1 MSMLNRKARRA
12 KKNRRPFASDSP
24 ADQMKAFLKQP
35 GKFHIVQLAGDKSFV
50 VKVTEAEMP
59 LFLTICQQLRG
70 VLGHCEAIPA
80 TPVDASIADT
90 QMIAEDSAQASKRI
104 REARARQEGTAAED
118 ALAASDPKYHRT
130 SPTLHVVREKS
141 ADELAAMERH
151 PAGKQ
156 RPAGGRHRAPEPE
169 TTFDKLAAGAG
180 PVDDETRRRLASIEI
195 SAAQAE
201 VARAQDAYEAANQ
214 RLREAY
220 ANGGELH
227 NRAVLDKFAEQAGQA
242 IAEQAEQT
250 ESDIPAKDIHG
261 NVTPDATLPL
271 CPHKT
276 LHGPGPA
283 GPWVC
288 NQCGATVTQIAD
300 SSHRCDQPN
309 AAPGDKWRCW
319 CGKAWIAEALG
330 ELDIAWKPWPKLDR
344 PKLDV
349 EREAA
354 IDAALRQAGRDPIK
368 PLPRGDGPAFA

>member
-12 KKNRRPFASDSP
+12 KKNCRPFASDSP

-35 GKFHIVQLAGDKSFV
+35 GKFHIVQLPEQKSFV

-104 REARARQEGTAAED
+104 REARRRQEQAEAEHAA
-118 ALAASDPKYHRT
+118 
-130 SPTLHVVREKS
+130 PTLHVVREKS
-141 ADELAAMERH
+141 DAERASMERH

-156 RPAGGRHRAPEPE
+156 RPAGGRHRAVEPE

-180 PVDDETRRRLASIEI
+180 PVDDDTRRRLAQIEI
-195 SAAQAE
+195 AAAQAE
-201 VARAQDAYEAANQ
+201 VATAQDAYEAANQ

-242 IAEQAEQT
+242 IAEHADVQ
-250 ESDIPAKDIHG
+250 
-261 NVTPDATLPL
+261 PL
-271 CPHKT
+271 CEHKT
-276 LHGPGPA
+276 LHGPTPDGE
-283 GPWVC
+283 WIC
-288 NQCGATVTQIAD
+288 NKCGATVTPVVTSPATVTTI
-300 SSHRCDQPN
+300 HRCEQPN

-319 CGKAWIAEALG
+319 CGQAWEAEAHG
-330 ELDIAWKPWPKLDR
+330 ELDIRWKRWPER
-344 PKLDV
+344 SIDV
-349 EREAA
+349 ERQAA
-354 IDAALRQAGRDPIK
+354 IDAALRQAGRDAGTHITEG
-368 PLPRGDGPAFA
+368 LSDGRTT

>member
-12 KKNRRPFASDSP
+12 KKTRRPFASDNP

-35 GKFHIVQLAGDKSFV
+35 GKFHIVQLPEQKSFV

-104 REARARQEGTAAED
+104 REARQRQQQAED
-118 ALAASDPKYHRT
+118 RLNAERGLKAFTDAEANV
-130 SPTLHVVREKS
+130 PTLHVVREKS
-141 ADELAAMERH
+141 DAERASMERH

-156 RPAGGRHRAPEPE
+156 RPAGGRHRAVEPE

-180 PVDDETRRRLASIEI
+180 PVDDDTRRRLAQIEI
-195 SAAQAE
+195 AAAQAG
-201 VARAQDAYEAANQ
+201 VAEAQDAYEAANQ

-242 IAEQAEQT
+242 IAEHADVQ
-250 ESDIPAKDIHG
+250 
-261 NVTPDATLPL
+261 PL
-271 CPHKT
+271 CEHKT
-276 LHGPGPA
+276 LHGPGPG

-288 NQCGATVTQIAD
+288 NQCGATVTQLAD
-300 SSHRCDQPN
+300 SSHRCEQPN
-309 AAPGDKWRCW
+309 AAPGDKFRCW
-319 CGKAWIAEALG
+319 CGQAWVAKEHG
-330 ELDIAWKPWPKLDR
+330 PLDIRWEHWPER
-344 PKLDV
+344 PDQRQNQQISNAVDV
-349 EREAA
+349 ARQAA
-354 IDAALRQAGRDPIK
+354 IDKALRQAGRDSGTA
-368 PLPRGDGPAFA
+368 LVEGLSDGSST